1 MRKLKGRK
9 GEKGKLRTMARI
21 DEDLIKKV
29 DLLTRSR
36 NDHQFHR
43 DREPSLWGK
52 LPALHRMAEEHRGGI
67 TMTLDTDRLRRKIA
81 YIRQQVNTING
92 IVKTYRRQKIIE
104 DTLILSAIK
113 YFLQTSIEAMI
124 DIVYHVA
131 AKKFNYPPSDAR
143 DALKMLSKKKVISA
157 SEFDTY
163 SAMVGLC
170 NRLVHGYED
179 VSPELLYEIITEQLG
194 DFVKFIAS
202 IIPLIIQLEENRPL
216 ESDI

>member
-1 MRKLKGRK
+1 
-9 GEKGKLRTMARI
+9 
-21 DEDLIKKV
+21 
-29 DLLTRSR
+29 
-36 NDHQFHR
+36 
-43 DREPSLWGK
+43 
-52 LPALHRMAEEHRGGI
+52 
-67 TMTLDTDRLRRKIA
+67 
-81 YIRQQVNTING
+81 
-92 IVKTYRRQKIIE
+92 
-104 DTLILSAIK
+104 
-113 YFLQTSIEAMI
+113 MI

-157 SEFDTY
+157 SEFDAY

-194 DFVKFIAS
+194 DFEKFIAS

>member
-1 MRKLKGRK
+1 
-9 GEKGKLRTMARI
+9 
-21 DEDLIKKV
+21 
-29 DLLTRSR
+29 
-36 NDHQFHR
+36 
-43 DREPSLWGK
+43 
-52 LPALHRMAEEHRGGI
+52 
-67 TMTLDTDRLRRKIA
+67 
-81 YIRQQVNTING
+81 
-92 IVKTYRRQKIIE
+92 
-104 DTLILSAIK
+104 
-113 YFLQTSIEAMI
+113 MI

-194 DFVKFIAS
+194 DFEKFIAS